1 MQSLAQVSSAKR
13 WSRLKTPEKTS
24 GCRGQRANLS
34 GKLGYYAIFL
44 DNCKD
49 CVQLGGKNVGNRGYP
64 GFVIQLR
71 IDGQVRQSVDG
82 RDGTAVVGR

>member
-1 MQSLAQVSSAKR
+1 MQSLAQASSAKR

-24 GCRGQRANLS
+24 GCRGQRANLA

-64 GFVIQLR
+64 VLVSRQG
-71 IDGQVRQSVDG
+71 IDGEVAAG
-82 RDGTAVVGR
+82 C